1 MNRQPLVLAAAV
13 LMTVSA
19 FSIADA
25 TDAIAANPEFC
36 ARYADRALMQQSR
49 NRALGCGY
57 YGPRW
62 HRNWGAHFA
71 WCVTQ
76 PRWKARREMRIRR
89 RLLRQCRGPV
99 LPQTRTFLAPRI
111 GGVRL
116 DWCRFWAR
124 QCGAPAANAFC
135 RARGYRRAV
144 AYRKAVDVGRWEP
157 TRVIGSGRICSGSFC
172 DGFRRIT
179 CER

>member
-1 MNRQPLVLAAAV
+1 MNSRPLVLAAV
-13 LMTVSA
+13 TLMTAIA
-19 FSIADA
+19 FSIPDA
-25 TDAIAANPEFC
+25 KDAIAANPGFC
-36 ARYADRALMQQSR
+36 TDYANRAVVQQSR
-49 NRALGCGY
+49 NHRLGCGY

-71 WCVTQ
+71 WCVAQ
-76 PRWKARREMRIRR
+76 PRWKARRETRIRR

-99 LPQTRTFLAPRI
+99 VPRTRTFYAPRI

-116 DWCRFWAR
+116 DWCRYWGF
-124 QCGAPAANAFC
+124 
-135 RARGYRRAV
+135 RRAISFS
-144 AYRKAVDVGRWEP
+144 KAVDVGRWEP

-179 CER
+179 CVR